1 MLKLTLCKKDTNFR
15 HFLGHPVSAN
25 LIQTWYHIGELMIGT
40 IVSPY
45 KSFKKV
51 TVRPISDPEK

>member
-1 MLKLTLCKKDTNFR
+1 MLKLTLCKKDTYFR
-15 HFLGHPVSAN
+15 DFLGHPVSAN
-25 LIQTWYHIGELMIGT
+25 LIQMWYHIGGLKIGT
-40 IVSPY
+40 IFFPY